1 MKNYKI
7 FLDDVRN
14 PYCIFKL
21 TIIEI
26 FEKNEDWVIVRDYY
40 QFINAINKF
49 GLPSYISFDHDLSF
63 DHYLGENQKGDIDYA
78 SLKEKTGY
86 HCAKWL
92 VKYCLENDF
101 TIPDYYVHSANPVGK
116 ENIEQCLENSK
127 NVLSYE

>member
-49 GLPSYISFDHDLSF
+49 GLPKYISFDHDLSF
-63 DHYLGENQKGDIDYA
+63 DHYLGENQEGDIDYDIMNEEEIYMKWKKILRGI
-78 SLKEKTGY
+78 SLEDAIRCEGFNEDFKDGILSSKELEEEIY
-86 HCAKWL
+86 QISI
-92 VKYCLENDF
+92 KY
-101 TIPDYYVHSANPVGK
+101 S
-116 ENIEQCLENSK
+116 
-127 NVLSYE
+127 